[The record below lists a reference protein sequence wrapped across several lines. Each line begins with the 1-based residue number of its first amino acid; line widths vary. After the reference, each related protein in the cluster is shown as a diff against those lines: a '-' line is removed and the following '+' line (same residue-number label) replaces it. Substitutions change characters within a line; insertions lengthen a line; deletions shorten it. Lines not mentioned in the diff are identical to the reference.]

1 MVFFGVY
8 MEPLT

>member
-8 MEPLT
+8 MKPLT